1 MKKIISY
8 IICALIICL
17 GIGSPVYA
25 WSDMPLVVDGAD
37 LLSDYEEEMLLS
49 QLTDVSGVHGV
60 DVAVVT
66 VYSLDGKTPEA
77 YADDFYD
84 YNGYATDG
92 ILLLVSL
99 EYSDWH
105 ITTTGYGI
113 TAVTDAG
120 LDYME
125 DKFVPYMS
133 DGEFYDAFECYAE
146 LCDEFITAAKNGT
159 PYDVDTLPKE
169 PFAPGMTLIISLII
183 GFVVALI
190 ATGIMKGKL
199 RSVHSQPRAA
209 EYIKRDSF
217 QITRAKELFLY
228 RNVTCVPR
236 PKPQSSSGGG
246 SSTHFSSSGTM
257 HGGGGGKF

>member
-8 IICALIICL
+8 IICTLIICL
-17 GIGSPVYA
+17 SFAFPSYA
-25 WSDMPLVVDGAD
+25 WSDMPLLVDDAD
-37 LLSDYEEEMLLS
+37 VLSENEEAELLS
-49 QLTDVSGVHGV
+49 QLNKISEDQEI

-66 VYSLDGKTPEA
+66 VYSLDGKDPQD

-120 LDYME
+120 LDYMA

-209 EYIKRDSF
+209 DYIKSDSF
-217 QITRAKELFLY
+217 QVTRARELFLY

-236 PKPQSSSGGG
+236 PKPQSSSSGG
-246 SSTHFSSSGTM
+246 SSTHVSSSGTM